1 MKRFGRAM
9 AGVIGW
15 VLAVCG
21 GMLFLGSAVD
31 FHRTDSPR
39 GPSGGFAVGFFL
51 VVAVAGAALIRL
63 AWPGLLARIGREILA
78 TCTSLTRFSS
88 PLVHGLA
95 IYLLALPFLAVT
107 GGASI
112 LVALA
117 FMFVYTVASP
127 LLIALRPRLWLN
139 APLSIVVGI
148 VLLGALP
155 ATAEALAHRRFSD
168 DWMVMLGPVMLYPV
182 VFIAAIAFRVVW
194 KTRGARVAA
203 AAPGPGAATPD
214 VAQQETLR

>member
-1 MKRFGRAM
+1 MKRFGRVL

-15 VLAVCG
+15 TLAVCG

-39 GPSGGFAVGFFL
+39 GPSDGFAVGFFL
-51 VVAVAGAALIRL
+51 AVAVAGVALVRF

-88 PLVHGLA
+88 PPVHGLA

-107 GGASI
+107 GGAAI

-117 FMFVYTVASP
+117 FALAYVVASP
-127 LLIALRPRLWLN
+127 LLIALRPRVWLN
-139 APLSIVVGI
+139 VPLSIVVGI
-148 VLLGALP
+148 VLMAALQ
-155 ATAEALAHRRFSD
+155 ATTEGLSRRRFGD

-182 VFIAAIAFRVVW
+182 VLVAALVFRIVW
-194 KTRGARVAA
+194 KTRGARLAA
-203 AAPGPGAATPD
+203 AAPGTGGAT
-214 VAQQETLR
+214 

>member
-1 MKRFGRAM
+1 MRRFGRVL

-15 VLAVCG
+15 ILAVCG
-21 GMLFLGSAVD
+21 GILFLGTSTEL
-31 FHRTDSPR
+31 HRASPTF
-39 GPSGGFAVGFFL
+39 GPDVFAVGFFL
-51 VVAVAGAALIRL
+51 ALTVAGVALIHV
-63 AWPGLLARIGREILA
+63 AWPGLLTRIGREIVA
-78 TCTSLTRFSS
+78 TATSLARFSS

-112 LVALA
+112 LVAVLFA
-117 FMFVYTVASP
+117 FVYTVASP

-139 APLSIVVGI
+139 APLSIIVGI
-148 VLLGALP
+148 VLVGALP
-155 ATAEALAHRRFSD
+155 ASTEALTHRRFSD

-182 VFIAAIAFRVVW
+182 VFIAAMAFRIVW
-194 KTRGARVAA
+194 KTRAARPGAA
-203 AAPGPGAATPD
+203 AAGPAAATAD